1 MSPLRAISARL
12 ARRVAARAAAEPC
25 CFGRCSTADQRQQA
39 ARAERRPLCPCGC
52 GNPAG
57 QHSPLRII
65 RQRTATE
72 ES

>member
-1 MSPLRAISARL
+1 MSLLRALSAHL
-12 ARRVAARAAAEPC
+12 ARRVAARAAAQPC
-25 CFGRCSTADQRQQA
+25 CFGLCTSADQRQQA
-39 ARAERRPLCPCGC
+39 VRAARRPLCPCGC

-57 QHSPLRII
+57 QHAPLRMI